1 MEQCIVNPVRD
12 KRDPELPPLGIFAV
26 NPTDA
31 ANFPALAEMY
41 DLRQHFLF
49 HSKLYSSDRFFLA
62 GPAVGAPMAAMCLEK
77 CIALGAQYVI
87 VYGWCGAVSNVLTA
101 GDVFLPTSGFSEE
114 GTSRHYPGA
123 GNFVPDTGLINKV
136 DGALHQAAYSTK
148 LGPVWTTDA
157 VYRETNAKVQDYR
170 DKGVYGVD
178 MEYTALNAIAAFRG
192 ISLAAVMLVSD
203 ELYHKQWRP
212 QFNWKTFR
220 KKTKQLLA
228 DLCREADEGGF
239 KGS

>member
-31 ANFPALAEMY
+31 FNFPALAEMY
-41 DLRQHFLF
+41 GLQQHFLF

-77 CIALGAQYVI
+77 CIALGARYVI
-87 VYGWCGAVSNVLTA
+87 VYGWCGAVCDLLAS

-114 GTSRHYPGA
+114 GTSDHYPGA
-123 GNFVPDTGLINKV
+123 GNFAPDVNLMGNVNK
-136 DGALHQAAYSTK
+136 ALSQAGYNTK
-148 LGPVWTTDA
+148 QGPVWTIDA
-157 VYRETNAKVQDYR
+157 VYRETKAKVRYFGEQ
-170 DKGVYGVD
+170 GALGVD
-178 MEYTALNAIAAFRG
+178 MEYTALSAVAAFRG

-203 ELYHKQWRP
+203 ELYHEKWRP
-212 QFNWKTFR
+212 QFNRKTFR
-220 KKTKQLLA
+220 RKTKQLLA
-228 DLCREADEGGF
+228 DLCREADGGGL
-239 KGS
+239 KDL